1 MQTSNSS
8 VCLLILMFLEI
19 SEAIQ
24 YSSVTPC
31 ISHACFIVTVILHK
45 NYLHLIYMS
54 DAIHRVCGFVKI
66 C

>member
-1 MQTSNSS
+1 
-8 VCLLILMFLEI
+8 MFLAI

-24 YSSVTPC
+24 YSSV
-31 ISHACFIVTVILHK
+31 SHSCFIVRGILHK

-54 DAIHRVCGFVKI
+54 DAIYRVCGFVKI